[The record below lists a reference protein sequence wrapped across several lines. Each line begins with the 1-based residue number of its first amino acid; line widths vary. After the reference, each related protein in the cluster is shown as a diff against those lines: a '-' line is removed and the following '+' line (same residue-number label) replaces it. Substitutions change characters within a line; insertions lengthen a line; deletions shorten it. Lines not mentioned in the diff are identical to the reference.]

1 MGIYLDNAATS
12 FPKPKEVATA
22 VYDFMVNNGTSSGRG
37 SYKKAM
43 QSDYIVYE
51 CRKLIGKLF
60 NFDNPKKVVL
70 TSNVTDSLNIA
81 MRGILKENDH
91 VITSSLEHN
100 AVWRCLKTLERDI
113 NIKIDTVECSKDGI
127 TNSQDIKK
135 YIKKDTALIV
145 FTQASNVLGT
155 IQPIREIGA
164 IAREHNIP
172 FLVDS
177 AQSAGAMKIDVKED
191 NIDILAFTGH
201 KSLLGPMGTGGL
213 IINTD
218 IDIKPLKAG
227 GTGGD
232 SAYEYQPDYYPN
244 HLETGTSNVSGIA
257 GLREAIKFLNKDK
270 GMSIEK
276 LPRYYTELER
286 RLEIIKRIHKGCN
299 ASDISDMAYELMLDE
314 SNIHRDLRIISD
326 GEMSV
331 MGQRVKVEYR
341 KQNDENGEEYILST
355 AHPLFLVQNLEQ
367 IIALLNGLKYSYEIY
382 GYKEYARETAVSI
395 WMQLSDYATNRILN
409 ELPKEELKIDINW
422 YKMIA
427 DEAEER
433 KRKLEEEEDYIIDS
447 FKTEEF
453 ISNLGKN
460 KEHSYLKNLKNPRK

>member
-12 FPKPKEVATA
+12 FPKPKEVADA
-22 VYDFMVNNGTSSGRG
+22 VYDFMINNGTSSGRG

-51 CRKLIGKLF
+51 CRKLIGNLF
-60 NFDNPKKVVL
+60 NFDDPKKVVF

-81 MRGILKENDH
+81 IRGILKENDH

-100 AVWRCLKTLERDI
+100 AVWRCLKTLEKDI

-127 TNSQDIKK
+127 TNPEDIKK
-135 YIKKDTALIV
+135 YIRKDTALIV

-155 IQPIREIGA
+155 IQPIKEIGK
-164 IAREHNIP
+164 IARENKIL
-172 FLVDS
+172 FLVDA
-177 AQSAGAMKIDVKED
+177 AQSAGAMKIDIKED

-257 GLREAIKFLNKDK
+257 GLRAAIKFLNREGIDNIHNK
-270 GMSIEK
+270 EK
-276 LPRYYTELER
+276 ELTKYALQ
-286 RLEIIKRIHKGCN
+286 RLETVKDIEVYGPKDCEKILSVISFNIKNKRPE
-299 ASDISDMAYELMLDE
+299 DISTILDQKYDIMLRAGLHCAPTAHSVINTKDRG
-314 SNIHRDLRIISD
+314 SLRIGIGYFNTKD
-326 GEMSV
+326 DID
-331 MGQRVKVEYR
+331 KLVEAL
-341 KQNDENGEEYILST
+341 N
-355 AHPLFLVQNLEQ
+355 NL
-367 IIALLNGLKYSYEIY
+367 
-382 GYKEYARETAVSI
+382 
-395 WMQLSDYATNRILN
+395 
-409 ELPKEELKIDINW
+409 
-422 YKMIA
+422 
-427 DEAEER
+427 
-433 KRKLEEEEDYIIDS
+433 
-447 FKTEEF
+447 
-453 ISNLGKN
+453 
-460 KEHSYLKNLKNPRK
+460 

>member
-60 NFDNPKKVVL
+60 NFDNPKKVVF

-127 TNSQDIKK
+127 TNPQDIKK

-145 FTQASNVLGT
+145 FTQTSNVLGT

-257 GLREAIKFLNKDK
+257 GLREAIKFLNKEGIENIHNK
-270 GMSIEK
+270 EKELTKYALEK
-276 LPRYYTELER
+276 LETV
-286 RLEIIKRIHKGCN
+286 K
-299 ASDISDMAYELMLDE
+299 DI
-314 SNIHRDLRIISD
+314 
-326 GEMSV
+326 
-331 MGQRVKVEYR
+331 
-341 KQNDENGEEYILST
+341 
-355 AHPLFLVQNLEQ
+355 
-367 IIALLNGLKYSYEIY
+367 EIY
-382 GYKEYARETAVSI
+382 GPKDCEKMLSVISFNIKYKRPEDVGSILDQKYDIMLRAGLHCAPTAHSVI
-395 WMQLSDYATNRILN
+395 GTKERGTLRIGLGYFNEKEDIDKLVEALN
-409 ELPKEELKIDINW
+409 
-422 YKMIA
+422 
-427 DEAEER
+427 
-433 KRKLEEEEDYIIDS
+433 
-447 FKTEEF
+447 
-453 ISNLGKN
+453 NL
-460 KEHSYLKNLKNPRK
+460 

>member
-60 NFDNPKKVVL
+60 NFDNPKKVVF

-127 TNSQDIKK
+127 TNPQDIKK

-257 GLREAIKFLNKDK
+257 GLREAIKFLNKEGIENIHNK
-270 GMSIEK
+270 EKELTKYALEK
-276 LPRYYTELER
+276 LETV
-286 RLEIIKRIHKGCN
+286 K
-299 ASDISDMAYELMLDE
+299 DI
-314 SNIHRDLRIISD
+314 
-326 GEMSV
+326 
-331 MGQRVKVEYR
+331 
-341 KQNDENGEEYILST
+341 
-355 AHPLFLVQNLEQ
+355 
-367 IIALLNGLKYSYEIY
+367 EIY
-382 GYKEYARETAVSI
+382 GPKDCEKMLSVISFNIKYKRPEDVGSILDQKYDIMLRAGLHCAPTAHSVI
-395 WMQLSDYATNRILN
+395 GTKDRGTLRIGLGYFNKKEDIDKLVEALN
-409 ELPKEELKIDINW
+409 
-422 YKMIA
+422 
-427 DEAEER
+427 
-433 KRKLEEEEDYIIDS
+433 
-447 FKTEEF
+447 
-453 ISNLGKN
+453 NL
-460 KEHSYLKNLKNPRK
+460 

>member
-60 NFDNPKKVVL
+60 NFDNPKKVVF

-81 MRGILKENDH
+81 IRGILKENDH

-127 TNSQDIKK
+127 TNPQDIKK

-257 GLREAIKFLNKDK
+257 GLREAIKFLNKEGIENIHNK
-270 GMSIEK
+270 EKELTKYALEK
-276 LPRYYTELER
+276 LETV
-286 RLEIIKRIHKGCN
+286 K
-299 ASDISDMAYELMLDE
+299 DI
-314 SNIHRDLRIISD
+314 
-326 GEMSV
+326 
-331 MGQRVKVEYR
+331 
-341 KQNDENGEEYILST
+341 
-355 AHPLFLVQNLEQ
+355 
-367 IIALLNGLKYSYEIY
+367 EIY
-382 GYKEYARETAVSI
+382 GPKDCEKMLSVISFNIKYKRPEDVGSILDQKYDIMLRAGLHCAPTAHSVI
-395 WMQLSDYATNRILN
+395 GTKERGTLRIGLGYFNEKEDIDKLVEALN
-409 ELPKEELKIDINW
+409 
-422 YKMIA
+422 
-427 DEAEER
+427 
-433 KRKLEEEEDYIIDS
+433 
-447 FKTEEF
+447 
-453 ISNLGKN
+453 NL
-460 KEHSYLKNLKNPRK
+460 

>member
-22 VYDFMVNNGTSSGRG
+22 VYDFIVNNGTSSGRG

-60 NFDNPKKVVL
+60 NFDNPKKVVF

-81 MRGILKENDH
+81 IRGILKENDH

-127 TNSQDIKK
+127 TNPQDIKK

-257 GLREAIKFLNKDK
+257 GLREAIKFLNKEGIENIHNK
-270 GMSIEK
+270 EKELTKYALEK
-276 LPRYYTELER
+276 LETV
-286 RLEIIKRIHKGCN
+286 K
-299 ASDISDMAYELMLDE
+299 DI
-314 SNIHRDLRIISD
+314 
-326 GEMSV
+326 
-331 MGQRVKVEYR
+331 
-341 KQNDENGEEYILST
+341 
-355 AHPLFLVQNLEQ
+355 
-367 IIALLNGLKYSYEIY
+367 EIY
-382 GYKEYARETAVSI
+382 GPKDCEKMLSVISFNIKYKRPEDVGSILDQKYDIMLRAGLHCAPTAHSVI
-395 WMQLSDYATNRILN
+395 GTKERGTLRIGLGYFNEKEDIDKLVEALN
-409 ELPKEELKIDINW
+409 
-422 YKMIA
+422 
-427 DEAEER
+427 
-433 KRKLEEEEDYIIDS
+433 
-447 FKTEEF
+447 
-453 ISNLGKN
+453 NL
-460 KEHSYLKNLKNPRK
+460 

>member
-60 NFDNPKKVVL
+60 NFDNPKKVVF

-127 TNSQDIKK
+127 TNPQDIKK

-257 GLREAIKFLNKDK
+257 GLREAIKFLNKEGIENIHNK
-270 GMSIEK
+270 EKELTKYALEK
-276 LPRYYTELER
+276 LETV
-286 RLEIIKRIHKGCN
+286 K
-299 ASDISDMAYELMLDE
+299 DI
-314 SNIHRDLRIISD
+314 
-326 GEMSV
+326 
-331 MGQRVKVEYR
+331 
-341 KQNDENGEEYILST
+341 
-355 AHPLFLVQNLEQ
+355 
-367 IIALLNGLKYSYEIY
+367 EIY
-382 GYKEYARETAVSI
+382 GPKDCEKMLSVISFNIKDKRPEDVGSILDQKYNIMLRAGLHCAPTAHSVIGTKERGT
-395 WMQLSDYATNRILN
+395 LRIGLGYFNKKEDIDKLVEALN
-409 ELPKEELKIDINW
+409 
-422 YKMIA
+422 
-427 DEAEER
+427 
-433 KRKLEEEEDYIIDS
+433 
-447 FKTEEF
+447 
-453 ISNLGKN
+453 NL
-460 KEHSYLKNLKNPRK
+460 

>member
-60 NFDNPKKVVL
+60 NFDNPKKVVF

-127 TNSQDIKK
+127 TNPQDIKK

-257 GLREAIKFLNKDK
+257 GLREAIKFLNKEGIENIHNK
-270 GMSIEK
+270 EKELTKYALEK
-276 LPRYYTELER
+276 LETV
-286 RLEIIKRIHKGCN
+286 K
-299 ASDISDMAYELMLDE
+299 DI
-314 SNIHRDLRIISD
+314 
-326 GEMSV
+326 
-331 MGQRVKVEYR
+331 
-341 KQNDENGEEYILST
+341 
-355 AHPLFLVQNLEQ
+355 
-367 IIALLNGLKYSYEIY
+367 EIY
-382 GYKEYARETAVSI
+382 GPKDCEKMLSVISFNIKYKRPEDVGSI
-395 WMQLSDYATNRILN
+395 LDQKYDIMLRAGLHCAPTVHSVIGTKDRGTLRIGLGYFNKKEDIDKLVEALN
-409 ELPKEELKIDINW
+409 
-422 YKMIA
+422 
-427 DEAEER
+427 
-433 KRKLEEEEDYIIDS
+433 
-447 FKTEEF
+447 
-453 ISNLGKN
+453 NL
-460 KEHSYLKNLKNPRK
+460 

>member
-60 NFDNPKKVVL
+60 NFDNPKKVVF

-127 TNSQDIKK
+127 TNPQDIKK

-257 GLREAIKFLNKDK
+257 GLREAIKFLNKEGIENIHNK
-270 GMSIEK
+270 EKELTKYALEK
-276 LPRYYTELER
+276 LETV
-286 RLEIIKRIHKGCN
+286 K
-299 ASDISDMAYELMLDE
+299 DI
-314 SNIHRDLRIISD
+314 
-326 GEMSV
+326 
-331 MGQRVKVEYR
+331 
-341 KQNDENGEEYILST
+341 
-355 AHPLFLVQNLEQ
+355 
-367 IIALLNGLKYSYEIY
+367 EIY
-382 GYKEYARETAVSI
+382 GPKDCEKMLSVISFNIKDKRPEDVGSILDQKYDIILRAGLHCAPTAHSVIGTKERGT
-395 WMQLSDYATNRILN
+395 LRIGLGYFNEKEDIDKLVEALN
-409 ELPKEELKIDINW
+409 
-422 YKMIA
+422 
-427 DEAEER
+427 
-433 KRKLEEEEDYIIDS
+433 
-447 FKTEEF
+447 
-453 ISNLGKN
+453 NL
-460 KEHSYLKNLKNPRK
+460 

>member
-60 NFDNPKKVVL
+60 NFDNPKKVVF

-177 AQSAGAMKIDVKED
+177 AQSAGAMKIDVKEE

-257 GLREAIKFLNKDK
+257 GLREAIKFLNKEGIEDIHNK
-270 GMSIEK
+270 EKELTKYALEK
-276 LPRYYTELER
+276 LETV
-286 RLEIIKRIHKGCN
+286 K
-299 ASDISDMAYELMLDE
+299 DI
-314 SNIHRDLRIISD
+314 
-326 GEMSV
+326 
-331 MGQRVKVEYR
+331 
-341 KQNDENGEEYILST
+341 
-355 AHPLFLVQNLEQ
+355 
-367 IIALLNGLKYSYEIY
+367 EIY
-382 GYKEYARETAVSI
+382 GPKDCEKMLSVISFNIKDKRPEDVGSILDQKYDIMLRAGLHCAPTAHSVIGTKERGT
-395 WMQLSDYATNRILN
+395 LRIGLGYFNEKEDIDKLVEALN
-409 ELPKEELKIDINW
+409 
-422 YKMIA
+422 
-427 DEAEER
+427 
-433 KRKLEEEEDYIIDS
+433 
-447 FKTEEF
+447 
-453 ISNLGKN
+453 NL
-460 KEHSYLKNLKNPRK
+460 

>member
-60 NFDNPKKVVL
+60 NFDNPKKVIF

-113 NIKIDTVECSKDGI
+113 KIKIDTVECSKDGI
-127 TNSQDIKK
+127 TNPQDIKK

-177 AQSAGAMKIDVKED
+177 AQSAGAMKIDVKEE

-257 GLREAIKFLNKDK
+257 GLREAIKFLNKEGIENIHNK
-270 GMSIEK
+270 EKELTKYALEK
-276 LPRYYTELER
+276 LETV
-286 RLEIIKRIHKGCN
+286 K
-299 ASDISDMAYELMLDE
+299 DI
-314 SNIHRDLRIISD
+314 
-326 GEMSV
+326 
-331 MGQRVKVEYR
+331 
-341 KQNDENGEEYILST
+341 
-355 AHPLFLVQNLEQ
+355 
-367 IIALLNGLKYSYEIY
+367 EIY
-382 GYKEYARETAVSI
+382 GPKDCEKMLSVISFNIKDKRPEDVGSILDQKYDFMLRAGLHCAPTAHSVIGTKERGT
-395 WMQLSDYATNRILN
+395 LRIGLGYFNEKEDIDKLVEALN
-409 ELPKEELKIDINW
+409 
-422 YKMIA
+422 
-427 DEAEER
+427 
-433 KRKLEEEEDYIIDS
+433 
-447 FKTEEF
+447 
-453 ISNLGKN
+453 NL
-460 KEHSYLKNLKNPRK
+460 

>member
-60 NFDNPKKVVL
+60 NFDNPKKVVF

-127 TNSQDIKK
+127 TNPQDIKK

-164 IAREHNIP
+164 IARDHNIP

-201 KSLLGPMGTGGL
+201 KSILGPMGTGGL

-257 GLREAIKFLNKDK
+257 GLREAIKFLNKEGIENIHNK
-270 GMSIEK
+270 EKELTKYALEK
-276 LPRYYTELER
+276 LETV
-286 RLEIIKRIHKGCN
+286 K
-299 ASDISDMAYELMLDE
+299 DI
-314 SNIHRDLRIISD
+314 
-326 GEMSV
+326 
-331 MGQRVKVEYR
+331 
-341 KQNDENGEEYILST
+341 
-355 AHPLFLVQNLEQ
+355 
-367 IIALLNGLKYSYEIY
+367 EIY
-382 GYKEYARETAVSI
+382 GPKDCEKMLSVISFNIKDKRPEDVGSILDQKYDIMLRAGLHCAPTAHSVIGTKERGT
-395 WMQLSDYATNRILN
+395 LRIGLGYFNEKEDIDKLVEALN
-409 ELPKEELKIDINW
+409 
-422 YKMIA
+422 
-427 DEAEER
+427 
-433 KRKLEEEEDYIIDS
+433 
-447 FKTEEF
+447 
-453 ISNLGKN
+453 NL
-460 KEHSYLKNLKNPRK
+460 

>member
-12 FPKPKEVATA
+12 FPKPKEVADA
-22 VYDFMVNNGTSSGRG
+22 VYDFMINNGTSSGRG

-51 CRKLIGKLF
+51 CRKLIGNLF
-60 NFDNPKKVVL
+60 NFDDPKKVVF

-81 MRGILKENDH
+81 IRGILKENDH

-100 AVWRCLKTLERDI
+100 AVWRCLKTLEKDI

-127 TNSQDIKK
+127 TNPEDIKK
-135 YIKKDTALIV
+135 YIRKDTALIV

-155 IQPIREIGA
+155 IQPVKEIGK
-164 IAREHNIP
+164 IARENKIV
-172 FLVDS
+172 FLVDA
-177 AQSAGAMKIDVKED
+177 AQSAGAMKIDIKED

-257 GLREAIKFLNKDK
+257 GLRAAIKFLNREGIDNIHNK
-270 GMSIEK
+270 EK
-276 LPRYYTELER
+276 ELTKYALQ
-286 RLEIIKRIHKGCN
+286 RLETVK
-299 ASDISDMAYELMLDE
+299 DI
-314 SNIHRDLRIISD
+314 
-326 GEMSV
+326 
-331 MGQRVKVEYR
+331 
-341 KQNDENGEEYILST
+341 
-355 AHPLFLVQNLEQ
+355 
-367 IIALLNGLKYSYEIY
+367 EIY
-382 GYKEYARETAVSI
+382 GPKDCEKI
-395 WMQLSDYATNRILN
+395 LSVI
-409 ELPKEELKIDINW
+409 
-422 YKMIA
+422 
-427 DEAEER
+427 
-433 KRKLEEEEDYIIDS
+433 S
-447 FKTEEF
+447 FN
-453 ISNLGKN
+453 IKN
-460 KEHSYLKNLKNPRK
+460 KRPEDISTILDQKYDIMLRAGLHCAPTAHSVINTKDRGSLRIGIGYFNTKDNIDKLVEALNNL

>member
-12 FPKPKEVATA
+12 FPKPKEVADA
-22 VYDFMVNNGTSSGRG
+22 VYDFMINNGTSSGRG

-51 CRKLIGKLF
+51 CRKLIGNLF
-60 NFDNPKKVVL
+60 NFDDPKKVVF

-81 MRGILKENDH
+81 IRGILKENDH

-100 AVWRCLKTLERDI
+100 AVWRCLKTLEKDI

-127 TNSQDIKK
+127 TNPEDIKK
-135 YIKKDTALIV
+135 YIRKDTALIV

-155 IQPIREIGA
+155 IQPVKEIGK
-164 IAREHNIP
+164 IARENNIV
-172 FLVDS
+172 FLVDA
-177 AQSAGAMKIDVKED
+177 AQSAGAMKIDIKED

-257 GLREAIKFLNKDK
+257 GLRAAIKFLNREGIDNIHNK
-270 GMSIEK
+270 EK
-276 LPRYYTELER
+276 ELTKYALQ
-286 RLEIIKRIHKGCN
+286 RLETVK
-299 ASDISDMAYELMLDE
+299 DI
-314 SNIHRDLRIISD
+314 
-326 GEMSV
+326 
-331 MGQRVKVEYR
+331 
-341 KQNDENGEEYILST
+341 
-355 AHPLFLVQNLEQ
+355 
-367 IIALLNGLKYSYEIY
+367 EIY
-382 GYKEYARETAVSI
+382 GPKDCEKI
-395 WMQLSDYATNRILN
+395 LSVI
-409 ELPKEELKIDINW
+409 
-422 YKMIA
+422 
-427 DEAEER
+427 
-433 KRKLEEEEDYIIDS
+433 S
-447 FKTEEF
+447 FN
-453 ISNLGKN
+453 IKN
-460 KEHSYLKNLKNPRK
+460 KRPEDISTILDQKYDIMLRAGLHCAPTAHSVINTKDRGSLRIGIGYFNTKDDIDKLVEALNNL

>member
-60 NFDNPKKVVL
+60 NFDNPKKVVF

-127 TNSQDIKK
+127 TNPQDIKK

-213 IINTD
+213 IVNTD

-257 GLREAIKFLNKDK
+257 GLREAIKFLNKEGIENIHNK
-270 GMSIEK
+270 EKELTKYALEK
-276 LPRYYTELER
+276 LETV
-286 RLEIIKRIHKGCN
+286 K
-299 ASDISDMAYELMLDE
+299 DI
-314 SNIHRDLRIISD
+314 
-326 GEMSV
+326 
-331 MGQRVKVEYR
+331 
-341 KQNDENGEEYILST
+341 
-355 AHPLFLVQNLEQ
+355 
-367 IIALLNGLKYSYEIY
+367 EIY
-382 GYKEYARETAVSI
+382 GPKDCEKMLSVISFNIKDKRPEDVGSILDQKYDIMLRAGLHCAPTAHSVIGTKERGT
-395 WMQLSDYATNRILN
+395 LRIGLGYFNEKEDIDKLVEALN
-409 ELPKEELKIDINW
+409 
-422 YKMIA
+422 
-427 DEAEER
+427 
-433 KRKLEEEEDYIIDS
+433 
-447 FKTEEF
+447 
-453 ISNLGKN
+453 NL
-460 KEHSYLKNLKNPRK
+460 

>member
-12 FPKPKEVATA
+12 FPKPKEVADA
-22 VYDFMVNNGTSSGRG
+22 VYDFMINNGTSSGRG

-51 CRKLIGKLF
+51 CRKLIGNLF
-60 NFDNPKKVVL
+60 NFDDPKKVVF

-81 MRGILKENDH
+81 IRGILKENDH

-100 AVWRCLKTLERDI
+100 AVWRCLKTLEKDI

-127 TNSQDIKK
+127 TNPEDIKK
-135 YIKKDTALIV
+135 YIRKDTALIV

-155 IQPIREIGA
+155 IQPIKEIGK
-164 IAREHNIP
+164 IARENKIV
-172 FLVDS
+172 FLVDA
-177 AQSAGAMKIDVKED
+177 AQSAGAMKIDIKED

-257 GLREAIKFLNKDK
+257 GLRAAIKFLNREGIDNIHNK
-270 GMSIEK
+270 EK
-276 LPRYYTELER
+276 ELTKYALQ
-286 RLEIIKRIHKGCN
+286 RLETVK
-299 ASDISDMAYELMLDE
+299 DI
-314 SNIHRDLRIISD
+314 
-326 GEMSV
+326 
-331 MGQRVKVEYR
+331 
-341 KQNDENGEEYILST
+341 
-355 AHPLFLVQNLEQ
+355 
-367 IIALLNGLKYSYEIY
+367 EIY
-382 GYKEYARETAVSI
+382 GPKDCEKI
-395 WMQLSDYATNRILN
+395 LSVI
-409 ELPKEELKIDINW
+409 
-422 YKMIA
+422 
-427 DEAEER
+427 
-433 KRKLEEEEDYIIDS
+433 S
-447 FKTEEF
+447 FN
-453 ISNLGKN
+453 IKN
-460 KEHSYLKNLKNPRK
+460 KRPEDISTILDQKYDIMLRAGLHCAPTAHSVINTKDRGSLRIGIGYFNTKDNIDKLVEALNNL

>member
-60 NFDNPKKVVL
+60 NFDNPKKVIF

-127 TNSQDIKK
+127 TNQQDIKK

-232 SAYEYQPDYYPN
+232 SAYKYQPDYYPN

-257 GLREAIKFLNKDK
+257 GLREAIKFLNKEGIENIHNK
-270 GMSIEK
+270 EKELTKYALEK
-276 LPRYYTELER
+276 LETV
-286 RLEIIKRIHKGCN
+286 K
-299 ASDISDMAYELMLDE
+299 DI
-314 SNIHRDLRIISD
+314 
-326 GEMSV
+326 
-331 MGQRVKVEYR
+331 
-341 KQNDENGEEYILST
+341 
-355 AHPLFLVQNLEQ
+355 
-367 IIALLNGLKYSYEIY
+367 EIY
-382 GYKEYARETAVSI
+382 GPKDCEKMLSVISFNIKDKRPEDVGSILDQKYDIMLRAGLHCAPTAHSVIGTKERGT
-395 WMQLSDYATNRILN
+395 LRIGLGYFNEKEDIDKLVEALN
-409 ELPKEELKIDINW
+409 
-422 YKMIA
+422 
-427 DEAEER
+427 
-433 KRKLEEEEDYIIDS
+433 
-447 FKTEEF
+447 
-453 ISNLGKN
+453 NL
-460 KEHSYLKNLKNPRK
+460 

>member
-60 NFDNPKKVVL
+60 NFDNPKKVVF

-127 TNSQDIKK
+127 TNQQDIKK

-218 IDIKPLKAG
+218 IDIKPLQAG

-257 GLREAIKFLNKDK
+257 GLREAIKFLNKEGIENIHNK
-270 GMSIEK
+270 EKELTKYALEK
-276 LPRYYTELER
+276 LETV
-286 RLEIIKRIHKGCN
+286 K
-299 ASDISDMAYELMLDE
+299 DI
-314 SNIHRDLRIISD
+314 
-326 GEMSV
+326 
-331 MGQRVKVEYR
+331 
-341 KQNDENGEEYILST
+341 
-355 AHPLFLVQNLEQ
+355 
-367 IIALLNGLKYSYEIY
+367 EIY
-382 GYKEYARETAVSI
+382 GPKDCEKMLSVISFNIKDKRPEDVGSILDQKYDIMLRAGLHCAPTAHSVIGTKERGT
-395 WMQLSDYATNRILN
+395 LRIGLGYFNEKEDIDKLVEALN
-409 ELPKEELKIDINW
+409 
-422 YKMIA
+422 
-427 DEAEER
+427 
-433 KRKLEEEEDYIIDS
+433 
-447 FKTEEF
+447 
-453 ISNLGKN
+453 NL
-460 KEHSYLKNLKNPRK
+460 

>member
-127 TNSQDIKK
+127 TNQQDIKK

-257 GLREAIKFLNKDK
+257 GLREAIKFLNKEGIENIHNK
-270 GMSIEK
+270 EKELTKYALEK
-276 LPRYYTELER
+276 LETV
-286 RLEIIKRIHKGCN
+286 K
-299 ASDISDMAYELMLDE
+299 DI
-314 SNIHRDLRIISD
+314 
-326 GEMSV
+326 
-331 MGQRVKVEYR
+331 
-341 KQNDENGEEYILST
+341 
-355 AHPLFLVQNLEQ
+355 
-367 IIALLNGLKYSYEIY
+367 EIY
-382 GYKEYARETAVSI
+382 GPKDCEKMLSVISFNIKDKRPEDVGSILDQKYDIMLRAGLHCAPTAHSVIGTKDRGTLRIGLGYFNKKEDIDKLVEA
-395 WMQLSDYATNRILN
+395 LN
-409 ELPKEELKIDINW
+409 
-422 YKMIA
+422 
-427 DEAEER
+427 
-433 KRKLEEEEDYIIDS
+433 
-447 FKTEEF
+447 
-453 ISNLGKN
+453 NL
-460 KEHSYLKNLKNPRK
+460 

>member
-60 NFDNPKKVVL
+60 NFDNPKKVIF

-127 TNSQDIKK
+127 TNPQDIKK

-257 GLREAIKFLNKDK
+257 GLREAIKFLNKE
-270 GMSIEK
+270 GIE
-276 LPRYYTELER
+276 
-286 RLEIIKRIHKGCN
+286 
-299 ASDISDMAYELMLDE
+299 
-314 SNIHRDLRIISD
+314 NIHNKEKELTKYALKKL
-326 GEMSV
+326 ET
-331 MGQRVKVEYR
+331 VK
-341 KQNDENGEEYILST
+341 DI
-355 AHPLFLVQNLEQ
+355 
-367 IIALLNGLKYSYEIY
+367 EIY
-382 GYKEYARETAVSI
+382 GPKDCEKMLSVISFNIKDKRPEDVGSILDQKYDIMLRAGLHCAPTAHSVIGTKERGT
-395 WMQLSDYATNRILN
+395 LRIGLGYFNKKEDIDKLVEALN
-409 ELPKEELKIDINW
+409 
-422 YKMIA
+422 
-427 DEAEER
+427 
-433 KRKLEEEEDYIIDS
+433 
-447 FKTEEF
+447 
-453 ISNLGKN
+453 NL
-460 KEHSYLKNLKNPRK
+460 

>member
-60 NFDNPKKVVL
+60 NFDNPKKVVF

-127 TNSQDIKK
+127 TNPQDIKK

-257 GLREAIKFLNKDK
+257 GLREAIKFLNKEGIENIHNK
-270 GMSIEK
+270 EKELTKYALEK
-276 LPRYYTELER
+276 LETV
-286 RLEIIKRIHKGCN
+286 K
-299 ASDISDMAYELMLDE
+299 DI
-314 SNIHRDLRIISD
+314 
-326 GEMSV
+326 
-331 MGQRVKVEYR
+331 
-341 KQNDENGEEYILST
+341 
-355 AHPLFLVQNLEQ
+355 
-367 IIALLNGLKYSYEIY
+367 EIY
-382 GYKEYARETAVSI
+382 GPKDCEKMLSVISFNIKYKRPEDVGSILDQKYNIMLRAGLHCAPTAHSVI
-395 WMQLSDYATNRILN
+395 GTKERGTLRIGLGYFNEKEDIDKLVEALN
-409 ELPKEELKIDINW
+409 
-422 YKMIA
+422 
-427 DEAEER
+427 
-433 KRKLEEEEDYIIDS
+433 
-447 FKTEEF
+447 
-453 ISNLGKN
+453 NL
-460 KEHSYLKNLKNPRK
+460 

>member
-60 NFDNPKKVVL
+60 NFDNPKKVVF

-127 TNSQDIKK
+127 TNPQDIKK

-218 IDIKPLKAG
+218 IDIKPIKAG

-257 GLREAIKFLNKDK
+257 GLREAIKFLNKEGIENIHNK
-270 GMSIEK
+270 EKELTKYALEK
-276 LPRYYTELER
+276 LETV
-286 RLEIIKRIHKGCN
+286 K
-299 ASDISDMAYELMLDE
+299 DI
-314 SNIHRDLRIISD
+314 
-326 GEMSV
+326 
-331 MGQRVKVEYR
+331 
-341 KQNDENGEEYILST
+341 
-355 AHPLFLVQNLEQ
+355 
-367 IIALLNGLKYSYEIY
+367 EIY
-382 GYKEYARETAVSI
+382 GPKDCEKMLSVISFNIKDKTPEDVGSILDQKYDIMLRAGLHCAPTAHSVIGTKERGT
-395 WMQLSDYATNRILN
+395 LRIGLGYFNEKEDIDKLVEALN
-409 ELPKEELKIDINW
+409 
-422 YKMIA
+422 
-427 DEAEER
+427 
-433 KRKLEEEEDYIIDS
+433 
-447 FKTEEF
+447 
-453 ISNLGKN
+453 NL
-460 KEHSYLKNLKNPRK
+460 

>member
-60 NFDNPKKVVL
+60 NFDNPKKVIF

-127 TNSQDIKK
+127 TNPQDIKK

-177 AQSAGAMKIDVKED
+177 AQSAGAMKIDVKEE

-257 GLREAIKFLNKDK
+257 GLREAIKFLNKEGIENIHNK
-270 GMSIEK
+270 EKELTKYALEK
-276 LPRYYTELER
+276 LETV
-286 RLEIIKRIHKGCN
+286 K
-299 ASDISDMAYELMLDE
+299 DI
-314 SNIHRDLRIISD
+314 
-326 GEMSV
+326 
-331 MGQRVKVEYR
+331 
-341 KQNDENGEEYILST
+341 
-355 AHPLFLVQNLEQ
+355 
-367 IIALLNGLKYSYEIY
+367 EIY
-382 GYKEYARETAVSI
+382 GPKDCEKMLSVISFNIKDKRPEDVGSILDQKYDIMLRAGLHCAPTAHSVIGTKERGT
-395 WMQLSDYATNRILN
+395 LRIGLGYFNKKEDIDKLVEALN
-409 ELPKEELKIDINW
+409 
-422 YKMIA
+422 
-427 DEAEER
+427 
-433 KRKLEEEEDYIIDS
+433 
-447 FKTEEF
+447 
-453 ISNLGKN
+453 NL
-460 KEHSYLKNLKNPRK
+460 